1 MRLDRFIAKYSEHSQ
16 QHARLLIAA
25 GRVRVDGQ
33 VVCDGQRAVG
43 RFVTVQLDDQLLQQR
58 TPLHFMLHKPPGYLS
73 ATSDPIHPTVLELL
87 AEPLRRHLHIGG
99 RLDRNTSGL
108 LILTNDGLWSRRL
121 TEPVRRTPK
130 VYLVGT
136 AEPIADCAAERFK
149 QGIHLAREGL
159 ETTPAQLQLLTPC
172 LARLTIYE
180 GRHHQV
186 KRMFHAV
193 GNRVVSLHR
202 ERMGDIELDST
213 LSPGQ
218 YRALTNTE
226 IASI

>member
-1 MRLDRFIAKYSEHSQ
+1 MRLDRFIARQTEQSQ
-16 QHARLLIAA
+16 QTARLLITA
-25 GRVRVDGQ
+25 GRVQVDGQ
-33 VVCDGQRAVG
+33 VVRDAQQAVD
-43 RFVTVQLDDQLLQQR
+43 RFATVQLDDSLLQQH

-73 ATSDPIHPTVLELL
+73 ATSDPLHPTVLELF
-87 AEPLRRHLHIGG
+87 AEPLRPHLHIGG
-99 RLDRNTSGL
+99 RLDRSTSGL

-121 TEPVRRTPK
+121 TDPARRIPK

-136 AEPIADCAAERFK
+136 AEPIADGAAERFER
-149 QGIHLAREGL
+149 GIHLAREGL
-159 ETTPAQLQLLTPC
+159 DTSPAQLQLLMPC

-202 ERMGDIELDST
+202 ERIGDIELDPA

-218 YRALTNTE
+218 YRALAAEE
-226 IASI
+226 IAGI